1 MPNAE
6 WYERM
11 GKAMARREKC
21 LNAIT
26 KWQAEL
32 AEVEA
37 EIDTLRTNESP
48 EPTAEPAAAEPETVV
63 TIPSEW
69 KASEPALATEG
80 AEQ

>member
-6 WYERM
+6 WYEQM
-11 GKAMARREKC
+11 GKAMTRREKC

-32 AEVEA
+32 AGVEA
-37 EIDTLRTNESP
+37 EIEALRTNENP
-48 EPTAEPAAAEPETVV
+48 EPAAEPAAPAATETVV

-69 KASEPALATEG
+69 KASEAALATE
-80 AEQ
+80 

>member
-6 WYERM
+6 WYEQM
-11 GKAMARREKC
+11 GKAMTRREKC

-32 AEVEA
+32 AGVEA
-37 EIDTLRTNESP
+37 EIEALRTNENP
-48 EPTAEPAAAEPETVV
+48 EPTVEPAATETVV

-69 KASEPALATEG
+69 KASEPALTTE
-80 AEQ
+80 